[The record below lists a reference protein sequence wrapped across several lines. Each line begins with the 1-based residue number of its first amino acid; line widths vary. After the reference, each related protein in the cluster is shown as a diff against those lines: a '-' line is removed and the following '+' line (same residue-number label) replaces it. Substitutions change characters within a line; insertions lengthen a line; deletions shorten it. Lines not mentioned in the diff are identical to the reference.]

1 MTDLAKWQQAQ
12 VRAAVARGVN
22 PIDATAAAK
31 AFVAAL
37 PPGAD
42 PETYVLPDWM
52 LTQDL
57 TQSEY
62 QVDANAFWYSNEAGG
77 RYAALL
83 DAETNA

>member
-1 MTDLAKWQQAQ
+1 MGDLAKWQQQQ

-31 AFVAAL
+31 AFVSAL

-42 PETYVLPDWM
+42 PDTYVLPEWQ

-57 TQSEY
+57 TQPQY
-62 QVDANAFWYSNEAGG
+62 RDDANAFWFGTVDLRFATI
-77 RYAALL
+77 L
-83 DAETNA
+83 DAYASD